1 MGPSRSSESSHF
13 GRGRVRAA
21 AAATAA
27 AVAAAALAAVAILT
41 AAVVVVALTAA
52 ATTFHLAAP
61 APSSWAS
68 GQRFLLRNRQ
78 RSSPRRR
85 KYVYIAISLIKLI
98 KIIRTRS
105 RGIALYRGVSRCIAN
120 TIRRKLL
127 VRVGVT
133 PAPAMGNHYHRGGR
147 FSRKLSTPS
156 TVSVS
161 IMLRAITS
169 AAYE

>member
-1 MGPSRSSESSHF
+1 MDMPRVRPVPPSLRTRTSK
-13 GRGRVRAA
+13 RAA

-78 RSSPRRR
+78 RRSPRRR

-98 KIIRTRS
+98 KLIRTRS
-105 RGIALYRGVSRCIAN
+105 RGIALYRGVSRCIAH

-127 VRVGVT
+127 VRVGVEEKNEAQGRYT
-133 PAPAMGNHYHRGGR
+133 GAQRHNDAPHTSQSA
-147 FSRKLSTPS
+147 LSAYDS
-156 TVSVS
+156 LS
-161 IMLRAITS
+161 LRLQ
-169 AAYE
+169 